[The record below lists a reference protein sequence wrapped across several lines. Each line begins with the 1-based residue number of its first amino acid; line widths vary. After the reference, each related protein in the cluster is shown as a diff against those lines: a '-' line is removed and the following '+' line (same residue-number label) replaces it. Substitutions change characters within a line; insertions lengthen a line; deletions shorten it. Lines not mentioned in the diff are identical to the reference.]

1 MSKVTQKGQVTIP
14 QEIRTL
20 LKINVGDEIIFKKE
34 GKNVILLKKTPPSIK
49 NIKSYIGYL
58 SHLRDRDPDEL
69 VNELRGK

>member
-14 QEIRTL
+14 QEIRNL

-34 GKNVILLKKTPPSIK
+34 GKNVIVLKKTPPSIK

-58 SHLRDRDPDEL
+58 SHLCNKDPDEL